1 MTALL
6 KEKAHYLL
14 AVSWNKGTLLLEC
27 RVIFFLKKRVEFMPN
42 MVHNKQLYVPAVQ
55 SKS

>member
-27 RVIFFLKKRVEFMPN
+27 RVIFFFKEKGRIYAKHSTQQTTLCPSCTV
-42 MVHNKQLYVPAVQ
+42 
-55 SKS
+55 

>member
-42 MVHNKQLYVPAVQ
+42 IVHNKQLYVPAVQ